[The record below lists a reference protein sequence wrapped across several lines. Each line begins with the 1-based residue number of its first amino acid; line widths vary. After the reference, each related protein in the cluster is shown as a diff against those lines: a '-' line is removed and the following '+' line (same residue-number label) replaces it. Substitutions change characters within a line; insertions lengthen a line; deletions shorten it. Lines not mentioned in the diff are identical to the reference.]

1 VIDDAPAVPPADT
14 PAVGRPQTLDLDA
27 RSVVLV
33 VTAAFLLTIL
43 LALLRETRVVLT
55 WMVIG
60 TLLALALDPVVAGI
74 ERRLGVRRSIAL
86 GIVIAALV
94 GAANLVVVAV
104 APAATREAAKFG
116 ADLPRVVGRLGE
128 LPIVGPRLTRADA
141 PAKVTDWLQSLPAR
155 LSSDPKP
162 IEALTRAA
170 LGGAL
175 AAFMTILVAV
185 VLLLDGRRLLQQ
197 TRRLVP
203 AQHQAR
209 FERVADI
216 TYRTVG
222 RYFAG
227 SLFISMLVGICML
240 VAGLAL
246 RVPLIPVV
254 AAWAAVT
261 NLIPQIGGFLGGS
274 AFVLL
279 GLTRSPGTAVACLV
293 YFLIWQQI
301 ENHVLQPTII
311 GDAVDLS
318 PPATMLA
325 ALVGGATASV
335 PGALVAVPLLGVA
348 KQVYFELRS
357 PGRPPRRRRRRG
369 PVSQA
374 VRRRFIHD
382 AARRQTPDR

>member
-1 VIDDAPAVPPADT
+1 MRSRTV
-14 PAVGRPQTLDLDA
+14 DLEV
-27 RSVVLV
+27 RSVALV
-33 VTAAFLLTIL
+33 VAAAFGLSAG
-43 LALLRETRVVLT
+43 LAVLRETRVVLT
-55 WMVIG
+55 WIVIG
-60 TLLALALDPVVAGI
+60 TLLALALDPVVAAI
-74 ERRLGVRRSIAL
+74 ERRLHVRRTIAL
-86 GIVIAALV
+86 GIVIAGLI

-104 APAATREAAKFG
+104 APAATREAAKFSTE
-116 ADLPRVVGRLGE
+116 LPRVVNRLGE
-128 LPIVGPRLTRADA
+128 LPIVGPRLARADA
-141 PAKVTDWLQSLPAR
+141 PRQVSDWLQSLPSR
-155 LSSDPKP
+155 LSNDPRP
-162 IEALTRAA
+162 IEAFTRAA

-185 VLLLDGRRLLQQ
+185 VLLLDGRRLLVQL
-197 TRRLVP
+197 RRLVP
-203 AQHQAR
+203 EDQHDR

-227 SLFISMLVGICML
+227 SLFLSTLVGICML
-240 VAGLAL
+240 IAGLVL
-246 RVPLIPVV
+246 RVPLIPIV
-254 AAWAAVT
+254 ALWAAVT

-279 GLTRSPGTAVACLV
+279 GLTRSPGTAVACLA
-293 YFLIWQQI
+293 YFLVWQQI

-348 KQVYFELRS
+348 KQVYFALHGTATPMRKD
-357 PGRPPRRRRRRG
+357 RRRRRLFG
-369 PVSQA
+369 PKVLSHGPHRRPSSGVSPPA
-374 VRRRFIHD
+374 
-382 AARRQTPDR
+382 PGP